1 MSLVSNVSSLASIE
15 NEKIVISHFITLV
28 LSGKSNPHMSELKDR
43 QKRENSRE
51 IEN

>member
-1 MSLVSNVSSLASIE
+1 MNLVSNVSSLASIE

-43 QKRENSRE
+43 QKRNEK